1 MKRSREVTIL
11 VNSLVESGLLE
22 QKSIDRAR
30 CVINES
36 IKEIRRERYKEKQ
49 TKNCDENDNKI
60 YPLL

>member
-22 QKSIDRAR
+22 QKSTDRAR
-30 CVINES
+30 CVIKES

-49 TKNCDENDNKI
+49 TKK
-60 YPLL
+60 LR